1 MAEAIVNA
9 LLGDQWVAVSAGT
22 HPAGYIHSIALE
34 VLKEIGIDHLGTSK
48 SVNQYRNFSFDL
60 VVTLCD
66 DAVENCPVWLG
77 KGKRVHMG
85 FLDPAKAQGSNKEIL
100 SVFRAVRDDMLKKVL
115 ELLKNQIPDGSQG
128 H

>member
-1 MAEAIVNA
+1 
-9 LLGDQWVAVSAGT
+9 VSAGT